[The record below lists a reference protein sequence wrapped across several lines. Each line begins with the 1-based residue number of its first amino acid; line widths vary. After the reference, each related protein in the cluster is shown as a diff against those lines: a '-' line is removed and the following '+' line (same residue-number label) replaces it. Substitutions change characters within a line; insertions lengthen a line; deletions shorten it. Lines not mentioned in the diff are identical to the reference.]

1 MKQTIIKIETPKTDL
16 GEAYIT
22 VAAMLSSR
30 NRPRA
35 FAVDFRTYIIREV
48 LADIGALYQRAI
60 GDGWNCIGVSFNKS
74 TFTFVP
80 SRQ

>member
-1 MKQTIIKIETPKTDL
+1 MKQTITRIEITKTGL
-16 GEAYIT
+16 EEAHIT
-22 VAAMLSSR
+22 VASMLSSR

-60 GDGWNCIGVSFNKS
+60 GNGWNCIGVSFNKS